1 MNTEQLKI
9 LMQIGAIR
17 DFRGGASSSAGSL
30 EPVFSLFKEIF
41 LSFLT
46 EAFQAGKNFHME
58 KTKTASLTS
67 SGTFASFP
75 AKHERGWR
83 TDRL

>member
-17 DFRGGASSSAGSL
+17 DFRGGASSSAGSAGTG
-30 EPVFSLFKEIF
+30 SLFTEFF

-46 EAFQAGKNFHME
+46 
-58 KTKTASLTS
+58 
-67 SGTFASFP
+67 
-75 AKHERGWR
+75 
-83 TDRL
+83 